1 MDNLSMNGLWI
12 KPKLLHK
19 TITTAYSLDDTKDFK
34 SMSVSL
40 SAFIHLIG
48 NAIVD
53 RLHIICTFALL

>member
-1 MDNLSMNGLWI
+1 MFTII
-12 KPKLLHK
+12 KPTLLQS
-19 TITTAYSLDDTKDFK
+19 INEYSLDDTKAK

-40 SAFIHLIG
+40 SAFIHLIE